1 MPIRQTTKDGKPA
14 YQYGTT
20 GKKYTYNSNDE
31 QSKKRAKEKAR
42 QQGIAVQTNKNKKD
56 K

>member
-1 MPIRQTTKDGKPA
+1 MPIRQTIKDGKSA

-20 GKKYTYNSNDE
+20 GKKYTFNPNDK
-31 QSKKRAKEKAR
+31 QSRKRAKEKAKR
-42 QQGIAVQTNKNKKD
+42 QGIAVQTNKNKKD